1 MPQGTKQ
8 PRHPGAPKGNQ
19 NALKHGRRSA
29 AAIEKRRSRNAML
42 KASALVLNQLGM
54 LDGRCRCKPLRPDQ
68 IQYVPA
74 EWLPLISPWYF
85 LVPDR
90 YWKQQQHAT
99 GLPTL

>member
-8 PRHPGAPKGNQ
+8 ARRPGAPKGNQ

-42 KASALVLNQLGM
+42 KASALVLSHLGM

-90 YWKQQQHAT
+90 Y
-99 GLPTL
+99 